1 MRQEIRLPVPLGDAL
16 TRVALAKTLTALS
29 APRKTQTKLDLLDA
43 PFYLYLSIAG
53 SGVVDKVISGRDATR
68 IKTYKFYT
76 PPSTTGQRR

>member
-43 PFYLYLSIAG
+43 PFCLYLSIA
-53 SGVVDKVISGRDATR
+53 DRE
-68 IKTYKFYT
+68 
-76 PPSTTGQRR
+76 